1 MSDVTALL
9 QGNKLIDV
17 DANGQ
22 IAQPVL
28 VLSSRGGDKIGV
40 IQNVSNINVTHP
52 LADVAELSFDVTKEI
67 DGNVYA
73 DWYKIKDFK
82 FIQMPYDNTW
92 FEATVSIDEENEI
105 VKHVTCT
112 HANESEL
119 GQLNLYE
126 TEINTESDI
135 GRSDYVETV
144 FYDEEN
150 HNASLLHR
158 ILKDKAPHY
167 QIYHV
172 DDSLKGLFRV
182 FSFNGDSIQD
192 ALNKIAD
199 EVNCLFVYGEWSEN
213 DGKYHRTIS
222 AYDLEDYCQEC
233 HTRGEFHDGVCTN
246 CGSTNIV
253 NGYGED
259 TGIFISKE
267 NLAQSI
273 NYSSNTDNV
282 KNCFRLVAGDDVMTS
297 AIKSCNP
304 SMSQYM
310 WHFSDDML
318 EDMSDELAAKITEYE
333 ALVEAYKKDIEI
345 GIPSAFIESSYN
357 SLVDKYDDINDE
369 LVKITTPITGTV
381 ELTEAYYN
389 ALNMYGFLKSEM
401 MPPSEKV
408 TDTTAAEQL
417 ALLKGGDFTEVG
429 IASVS
434 GFIPYTTANSAIQA
448 YAKVFIDTS
457 RYKINVFTNSIN
469 DTTWTGTITV
479 TSYGDDEDTATDA
492 FTITLF
498 DSTNN
503 AKYADW
509 LTQSVQKTM
518 ASRET
523 SNVSV
528 TNLFKKNEDIS
539 TFKNRLKLYS
549 LDYLN
554 IMSSMATSAITVM
567 SEQGVASQDS
577 LDTDIYTQLY
587 LPYLEKSRAIQDEI
601 AVRETEL
608 SGLLQPTDEDG
619 VQNPAFQNKG
629 LIDIIEEKQNEIREA
644 LDLHDYLGDALWE
657 ELSFYRRES
666 EYSNPNYISDGLT
679 DSEVIEQAQNF
690 INTATKEIIKAST
703 LQHTISAPL
712 SNFLLLDEFS
722 GLQKKFS
729 VGNWIWLRVDDS
741 VYKLRLANWEVDYD
755 NIDDLDIE
763 FTDSV
768 RVGNVIS
775 DVESI
780 LSKSRSMATTY
791 DYTARQADKGKDASE
806 TVQFFKDSGIDFK
819 AVKAIVSRGN
829 TNIVYDDDGILLKRV
844 DGFRDCPEQARIYN
858 NGIYITRDAWETVS
872 TGLGHFSY
880 VDPETGETVETY
892 GIIADTVIGKLILGE
907 NLKIY
912 SESGKFEMSDD
923 GLKVTAIDG
932 EDNTDLFVVQK
943 QKTDEQGRTYV
954 EKYIYVD
961 SDGNVRI
968 AGNSITLGG
977 KPLVEYIEDTIGD
990 IEVSAPKIATI
1001 IGDSVFKYNA
1011 DGSVKGGITTITLT
1025 GRVDGVGVDISE
1037 WQYQQSDG
1045 SWATYPNS
1053 TADATLI
1060 VNESDSVF
1068 TNDKCVIRLLTT
1080 DNDVYDL
1087 HTIVKIRD
1095 GAAGTDTISAILT
1108 NEDQMIPISNGVAD
1122 YSGATSR
1129 IIMYESGVDVTGD
1142 WSISLSYD
1150 SNNLTVT
1157 SSTTTTAND
1166 TVRIENMVGT
1176 TGTVEF
1182 TASKTGHAP
1191 ILKQFTVIKVESGV
1205 DGKSPVVYSL
1215 EPSTFVLNK
1224 TIGSAPVFTPSSVR
1238 FYAYQTQDQTK
1249 SIYRGRFKIYENILA
1264 KDITSTT
1271 QAVYTSSSNESSGYH
1286 DYTPSNDC
1294 TSIVCVLYKSGGTTV
1309 KLDAQTVAVT
1319 MNGQDGGRWYSG
1331 TGITGTSATS
1341 AIFVNSGVSYAVI
1354 GDMYLNTNTYNT
1366 YYCTVGGNSSTA
1378 RWVYV
1383 NNIKGKTGD
1392 TGKGIADIVSQYYL
1406 SSSDEA
1412 QSDGTWTDAVPSY
1425 VDGYY
1430 YWTKSIINWTDGST
1444 TETEPVLDNGLTSAN
1459 VNATD
1464 ARKVA
1469 TNYLAVDNT
1478 GIMVADMKD
1487 GEQLPSTAT
1496 GKNVFIDNDSV
1507 DIRNGQNVLS
1517 SFGDDLVVLGQ
1528 LGKPRLELSS
1538 TSISSISEVG
1548 VKNFNIISGSSEK
1561 EKTITKNGT
1570 FENTSSETDKFSGS
1584 FTISD
1589 KFYYFHNIVATVNFN
1604 YTWDG
1609 QVYTTSLTLNID
1621 DPVEDET
1628 QTAWYINEEEYSS
1641 SYSLNKEMRCAV
1653 QHNADMTFLYFDYS
1667 AQIKPKTTSVSY
1679 QIGNDAL
1686 YSVVIETKTY
1696 QNTSYTFGSRVI
1708 NSEHGANS
1716 FAIGE
1721 GLVASSNNQIAV
1733 GRYNDDDSEKNYAFM
1748 VGNGIYGESRS
1759 NAFAVDWNGRTE
1771 MGDISGYGLQLL
1783 ENSQS
1788 EMDNYI
1794 ECIDVNDDTVFSVS
1808 KTGAVNSIGRVN
1820 ASSIKLQK
1828 DSATPTDY
1836 IQCQDENNNVKFNVT
1851 NNGDITTEGDIT
1863 STGDADIG
1871 GDLSV
1876 TGDINALGNIN
1887 MSGLIQYNNKP
1898 MFKVVNKT
1906 FTAIGIGSGRAY
1918 TVARDIAIDGYKPMS
1933 IGGIK
1938 LTNNSS
1944 YNPSSNADAGWCVIP
1959 AFWLDYSTTIDHPN
1973 VQSDSIY
1980 FYIWNMHGSSGVN
1993 VDFHAR
1999 IVYIATDALGNS

>member
-17 DANGQ
+17 DASGQ

-246 CGSTNIV
+246 CGSTNIIS
-253 NGYGED
+253 GYGED
-259 TGIFISKE
+259 TEIFISKE

-273 NYSSNTDNV
+273 NYSSNTDNM

-333 ALVEAYKKDIEI
+333 SLVEAYKNDIEI
-345 GIPSAFIESSYN
+345 DIPSAFIESSYN

-369 LVKITTPITGTV
+369 LVKITTPIMGTV

-479 TSYGDDEDTATDA
+479 TSYGDDEDTATDT

-528 TNLFKKNEDIS
+528 TNLFKKSEDIS

-554 IMSSMATSAITVM
+554 IMSGMATSAITVM

-722 GLQKKFS
+722 GLQKKFR

-844 DGFRDCPEQARIYN
+844 DGFKDRPEQARIYN

-912 SESGKFEMSDD
+912 SESGKFEMGDD

-943 QKTDEQGRTYV
+943 QKTDEQGRPYV

-961 SDGNVRI
+961 SNGDEVD
-968 AGNSITLGG
+968 SQ
-977 KPLVEYIEDTIGD
+977 IGD
-990 IEVSAPKIATI
+990 Q
-1001 IGDSVFKYNA
+1001 
-1011 DGSVKGGITTITLT
+1011 
-1025 GRVDGVGVDISE
+1025 VD
-1037 WQYQQSDG
+1037 
-1045 SWATYPNS
+1045 
-1053 TADATLI
+1053 DA
-1060 VNESDSVF
+1060 
-1068 TNDKCVIRLLTT
+1068 K
-1080 DNDVYDL
+1080 
-1087 HTIVKIRD
+1087 
-1095 GAAGTDTISAILT
+1095 
-1108 NEDQMIPISNGVAD
+1108 
-1122 YSGATSR
+1122 
-1129 IIMYESGVDVTGD
+1129 
-1142 WSISLSYD
+1142 
-1150 SNNLTVT
+1150 
-1157 SSTTTTAND
+1157 
-1166 TVRIENMVGT
+1166 
-1176 TGTVEF
+1176 
-1182 TASKTGHAP
+1182 
-1191 ILKQFTVIKVESGV
+1191 
-1205 DGKSPVVYSL
+1205 
-1215 EPSTFVLNK
+1215 
-1224 TIGSAPVFTPSSVR
+1224 
-1238 FYAYQTQDQTK
+1238 
-1249 SIYRGRFKIYENILA
+1249 
-1264 KDITSTT
+1264 
-1271 QAVYTSSSNESSGYH
+1271 
-1286 DYTPSNDC
+1286 
-1294 TSIVCVLYKSGGTTV
+1294 
-1309 KLDAQTVAVT
+1309 
-1319 MNGQDGGRWYSG
+1319 
-1331 TGITGTSATS
+1331 
-1341 AIFVNSGVSYAVI
+1341 
-1354 GDMYLNTNTYNT
+1354 
-1366 YYCTVGGNSSTA
+1366 
-1378 RWVYV
+1378 
-1383 NNIKGKTGD
+1383 
-1392 TGKGIADIVSQYYL
+1392 
-1406 SSSDEA
+1406 
-1412 QSDGTWTDAVPSY
+1412 
-1425 VDGYY
+1425 
-1430 YWTKSIINWTDGST
+1430 
-1444 TETEPVLDNGLTSAN
+1444 
-1459 VNATD
+1459 
-1464 ARKVA
+1464 KVA
-1469 TNYLAVDNT
+1469 TNYLSVDPT
-1478 GIMVADMKD
+1478 GIMIANMTQ
-1487 GEQLPSTAT
+1487 GEQTPSGILT
-1496 GKNVFIDNDSV
+1496 GKNVLIDSDSV
-1507 DIRNGQNVLS
+1507 EIREGQNTLS
-1517 SFGDDLVVLGQ
+1517 SFGSNSVVLGQ
-1528 LGKPRLELSS
+1528 RGKSRLELSS
-1538 TSISSISEVG
+1538 TEISGISDIG
-1548 VKNFNIISGSSEK
+1548 VKNFNIINGDSSE
-1561 EKTITKNGT
+1561 ERTITKNGT
-1570 FENTSSETDKFSGS
+1570 FNNTSSEENIFDGS
-1584 FTISD
+1584 FIVSD
-1589 KFYYFHNIVATVNFN
+1589 EFRYFHNITASVTFN
-1604 YTWDG
+1604 YVWDG
-1609 QVYTTSLTLNID
+1609 QQETTDLLTLNID

-1628 QTAWYINEEEYSS
+1628 PAVWHIGRTSS
-1641 SYSLNKEMRCAV
+1641 SPLYNMDEEINCYI
-1653 QHNADMTFLYFDYS
+1653 QHDAGVTRLFFD
-1667 AQIKPKTTSVSY
+1667 AKAELKPKTTSVLY
-1679 QIGNDAL
+1679 EMGNIGT
-1686 YSVVIETKTY
+1686 YSVIIETKTY

-1708 NSEHGANS
+1708 NSEYGANS

-1721 GLVASSNNQIAV
+1721 GLVASSDNQIAI
-1733 GRYNDDDSEKNYAFM
+1733 GRYNNDDPEKDYAFM

-1759 NAFAVDWNGRTE
+1759 NAFAVDWNGHTE
-1771 MGDISGYGLQLL
+1771 MGDINGYGLQLL

-1794 ECIDVNDDTVFSVS
+1794 ECIDVNDDTIFSVS

-1820 ASSIKLQK
+1820 ASSINLQK
-1828 DSATPTDY
+1828 ENDSPTDY
-1836 IQCQDENNNVKFNVT
+1836 IQCQDENNNVKFNVSNDGST
-1851 NNGDITTEGDIT
+1851 FIGNNLTVDNNQIINGDLNVV
-1863 STGDADIG
+1863 G
-1871 GDLSV
+1871 GLSV
-1876 TGDINALGNIN
+1876 NSKAPIAVKTFSWDVDL
-1887 MSGLIQYNNKP
+1887 
-1898 MFKVVNKT
+1898 VVNGGRSITKH
-1906 FTAIGIGSGRAY
+1906 IG
-1918 TVARDIAIDGYKPMS
+1918 IDGYYALGT
-1933 IGGIK
+1933 IGYGCF
-1938 LTNNSS
+1938 
-1944 YNPSSNADAGWCVIP
+1944 NPSTGTAK
-1959 AFWLDYSTTIDHPN
+1959 
-1973 VQSDSIY
+1973 
-1980 FYIWNMHGSSGVN
+1980 N
-1993 VDFHAR
+1993 VDWCIITKCFVWTGADPILNVYAWNLNTNSGQTAR
-1999 IVYIATDALGNS
+1999 CGVYVRVLYAAIGAYQWLT

>member
-253 NGYGED
+253 SGYGED
-259 TGIFISKE
+259 TEIFISKE

-273 NYSSNTDNV
+273 NYSSNTDNM

-333 ALVEAYKKDIEI
+333 ALVESYKNDIEI
-345 GIPSAFIESSYN
+345 DIPSAFIESSYN

-479 TSYGDDEDTATDA
+479 TSYGDDEDTATDT

-722 GLQKKFS
+722 GLQKKFR
-729 VGNWIWLRVDDS
+729 VGNWIWLQVDDS
-741 VYKLRLANWEVDYD
+741 IYKLRLANWEVDYD

-780 LSKSRSMATTY
+780 LSKSMSMATTY

-912 SESGKFEMSDD
+912 SESGKFEMGDD

-961 SDGNVRI
+961 SNGDVKI
-968 AGNSITLGG
+968 AGNSITIGA
-977 KPLVEYIEDTIGD
+977 KPLTEYIDDEVDSQIGD
-990 IEVSAPKIATI
+990 Q
-1001 IGDSVFKYNA
+1001 
-1011 DGSVKGGITTITLT
+1011 
-1025 GRVDGVGVDISE
+1025 VD
-1037 WQYQQSDG
+1037 
-1045 SWATYPNS
+1045 
-1053 TADATLI
+1053 DA
-1060 VNESDSVF
+1060 
-1068 TNDKCVIRLLTT
+1068 K
-1080 DNDVYDL
+1080 
-1087 HTIVKIRD
+1087 
-1095 GAAGTDTISAILT
+1095 
-1108 NEDQMIPISNGVAD
+1108 
-1122 YSGATSR
+1122 
-1129 IIMYESGVDVTGD
+1129 
-1142 WSISLSYD
+1142 
-1150 SNNLTVT
+1150 
-1157 SSTTTTAND
+1157 
-1166 TVRIENMVGT
+1166 
-1176 TGTVEF
+1176 
-1182 TASKTGHAP
+1182 
-1191 ILKQFTVIKVESGV
+1191 
-1205 DGKSPVVYSL
+1205 
-1215 EPSTFVLNK
+1215 
-1224 TIGSAPVFTPSSVR
+1224 
-1238 FYAYQTQDQTK
+1238 
-1249 SIYRGRFKIYENILA
+1249 
-1264 KDITSTT
+1264 
-1271 QAVYTSSSNESSGYH
+1271 
-1286 DYTPSNDC
+1286 
-1294 TSIVCVLYKSGGTTV
+1294 
-1309 KLDAQTVAVT
+1309 
-1319 MNGQDGGRWYSG
+1319 
-1331 TGITGTSATS
+1331 
-1341 AIFVNSGVSYAVI
+1341 
-1354 GDMYLNTNTYNT
+1354 
-1366 YYCTVGGNSSTA
+1366 
-1378 RWVYV
+1378 
-1383 NNIKGKTGD
+1383 
-1392 TGKGIADIVSQYYL
+1392 
-1406 SSSDEA
+1406 
-1412 QSDGTWTDAVPSY
+1412 
-1425 VDGYY
+1425 
-1430 YWTKSIINWTDGST
+1430 
-1444 TETEPVLDNGLTSAN
+1444 
-1459 VNATD
+1459 
-1464 ARKVA
+1464 KVA
-1469 TNYLAVDNT
+1469 TNYLSVDNT
-1478 GIMVADMKD
+1478 GIMVADMQD
-1487 GEQLPSTAT
+1487 GEQLPSGITS
-1496 GKNVFIDNDSV
+1496 GKNVFIDSRSV
-1507 DIRNGQNVLS
+1507 QIRDGQNTLS
-1517 SFGDDLVVLGQ
+1517 SFGSNSVVLGQ
-1528 LGKPRLELSS
+1528 RGKSRLELSS
-1538 TSISSISEVG
+1538 TEISGISDIG
-1548 VKNFNIISGSSEK
+1548 VKNFNIINGDSSE
-1561 EKTITKNGT
+1561 ERTITKNGT
-1570 FENTSSETDKFSGS
+1570 FNNTSSEENIFDGS
-1584 FTISD
+1584 FIVSD
-1589 KFYYFHNIVATVNFN
+1589 EFHYFHNITASVTFN
-1604 YTWDG
+1604 YVWDG
-1609 QVYTTSLTLNID
+1609 QQETTDLLTLNID

-1628 QTAWYINEEEYSS
+1628 PIVWHIGRTSS
-1641 SYSLNKEMRCAV
+1641 SPLYNIDEEINCYV
-1653 QHNADMTFLYFDYS
+1653 QHDTGVTRLFFD
-1667 AQIKPKTTSVSY
+1667 AKAELKPKTTSVLY
-1679 QIGNDAL
+1679 EMGNIGT

-1721 GLVASSNNQIAV
+1721 GLVASSDNQIAI
-1733 GRYNDDDSEKNYAFM
+1733 GRYNNDDPEKNYAFM
-1748 VGNGIYGESRS
+1748 IGNGIYGESRT
-1759 NAFAVDWNGRTE
+1759 NAFTVDWNGRTE

-1906 FTAIGIGSGRAY
+1906 FTAIGIDSGRAY

-1938 LTNNSS
+1938 LTNNSA
-1944 YNPSSNADAGWCVIP
+1944 YNPSTNVDASWCVIP

>member
-1 MSDVTALL
+1 MSDVTSLL
-9 QGNKLIDV
+9 QGNKLIEIDE
-17 DANGQ
+17 NGQ
-22 IAQPVL
+22 IAQPIL
-28 VLSSRGGDKIGV
+28 VLSSRGGNKIGV
-40 IQNVSNINVTHP
+40 IKNVTNINVAHP

-67 DGNVYA
+67 NGEVYD
-73 DWYKIKDFK
+73 DWDKIKDFK
-82 FIQMPYDNTW
+82 LIQMPYDNTW
-92 FEATVSIDEENEI
+92 YEATVSIDEEDDI

-112 HANESEL
+112 HANEAEL
-119 GQLNLYE
+119 GQLNLYD
-126 TEINTESDI
+126 TEINTEADI
-135 GRSDYVETV
+135 GRDDYEETV
-144 FYDEEN
+144 FYNEEN
-150 HNASLLHR
+150 PKASLLHR

-172 DDSLKGLFRV
+172 DGSLRKIFRV
-182 FSFNGDSIQD
+182 FSFNGESIQD
-192 ALNKIAD
+192 ALNKIAE
-199 EVNCLFVYGEWSEN
+199 EVNCLFVYGEWNEN
-213 DGKYHRTIS
+213 DGEYHRTIS
-222 AYDLEDYCQEC
+222 AYDLEDYCTNC
-233 HTRGEFHDGVCTN
+233 HTRGEYTNHVCTN
-246 CGSTNIV
+246 CGSTDIIY
-253 NGYGED
+253 GYGED
-259 TGIFISKE
+259 TGIFVSKE
-267 NLAQSI
+267 NLAKSI
-273 NYSSNTDNV
+273 NYESNTDNL

-304 SMSQYM
+304 SMSQYI
-310 WHFSDDML
+310 WHFSEDML
-318 EDMSDELAAKITEYE
+318 EDMSDELVSKITEYE
-333 ALVEAYKKDIEI
+333 ELVESYKKDTEI
-345 GIPSAFIESSYN
+345 DISSSFINSAYN
-357 SLVDKYDDINDE
+357 ALVDKYGDINED
-369 LVKITTPITGTV
+369 LVKITTPIKGTV

-389 ALNMYGFLKSEM
+389 VLNMYGFLKSEM
-401 MPPSEKV
+401 MPSSEKV
-408 TDTTAAEQL
+408 TDTTASDQL
-417 ALLKGGDFTEVG
+417 ALLQGDEFTEVG

-434 GFIPYTTANSAIQA
+434 GTIPYTTANSAIQS

-457 RYKINVFTNSIN
+457 RYKVSVFTSNIN
-469 DTTWTGTITV
+469 GTAWTGTITI
-479 TSYGDDEDTATDA
+479 TSYRDDEDTATGTFA
-492 FTITLF
+492 ITLF
-498 DSTNN
+498 DSTDG

-509 LTQSVQKTM
+509 LDQSVQKTM
-518 ASRET
+518 ASREVT
-523 SNVSV
+523 DVSV
-528 TNLFKKNEDIS
+528 VNLFKKNETLAS
-539 TFKNRLKLYS
+539 FKEKLKKYS

-554 IMSSMATSAITVM
+554 IMSGMATSAITVM
-567 SEQGVASQDS
+567 SEQGVANQDS
-577 LDTDIYTQLY
+577 LDTDVYRDLY
-587 LPYLEKSRAIQDEI
+587 LPYLQKSRAIQDEI
-601 AVRETEL
+601 RVRENEL
-608 SGLLQPTDEDG
+608 SRLLQPTDDDG
-619 VQNPAFQNKG
+619 VVNPAYQSMG
-629 LIDIIEEKQNEIREA
+629 LLDIIIAKQDEIREI
-644 LDLHDYLGDALWE
+644 LDLDTYLGDELWE

-666 EYSNPNYISDGLT
+666 EYSNSNYVSDGLT
-679 DSEVIEQAQNF
+679 DSEVIKQAQNF
-690 INTATKEIIKAST
+690 INVATKEIVKAST
-703 LQHTISAPL
+703 LQHTISASL
-712 SNFLLLDEFS
+712 SNFLLMDEFAD
-722 GLQKKFS
+722 LQKNFK
-729 VGNWIWLRVDDS
+729 VGNWIWLQADGK
-741 VYKLRLANWEVDYD
+741 VYRLRLANWEIDYE
-755 NIDDLDIE
+755 NIDDLEIE
-763 FTDSV
+763 FTDVV
-768 RVGNVIS
+768 RGGDIIS

-780 LSKSRSMATTY
+780 LSKSKSMATTY
-791 DYTARQADKGKDASE
+791 DYTARQADKGKDAAT
-806 TVQFFKDSGIDFK
+806 TVKFFKDTGIDFSK
-819 AVKAIVSRGN
+819 VKAITSKGN
-829 TNIVYDDDGILLKRV
+829 TNIVYDDDGILLTRV
-844 DGFRDCPEQARIYN
+844 DVYDESPEQARIYN

-880 VDPETGETVETY
+880 IDPKTGETVETY

-907 NLKIY
+907 NLKLY
-912 SESGKFEMSDD
+912 SSSGRLEMGDD

-932 EDNTDLFVVQK
+932 ENNSDLFVIQK
-943 QKTDEQGRTYV
+943 QMLDSQGKTYV

-1025 GRVDGVGVDISE
+1025 GRVDGVGIDISE

-1129 IIMYESGVDVTGD
+1129 IIVYESGVDVTGD

-1166 TVRIENMVGT
+1166 TVKIENMVGT

-1294 TSIVCVLYKSGGTTV
+1294 TSIVCVLYKSGGTTA
-1309 KLDAQTVAVT
+1309 KLDTQTVAVT

-1392 TGKGIADIVSQYYL
+1392 TGKGIANIINQYYL
-1406 SSSDEA
+1406 SSSDEV
-1412 QSDGTWTDAVPSY
+1412 QSDGTWTDAAPSY
-1425 VDGYY
+1425 IDGYY

-1459 VNATD
+1459 VNAAD

-1487 GEQLPSTAT
+1487 GEQTPSGITS
-1496 GKNVFIDNDSV
+1496 GKNVFIDSKSV
-1507 DIRNGQNVLS
+1507 QIRDGQNTLS
-1517 SFGDDLVVLGQ
+1517 SFGGNSVVLGQ
-1528 LGKPRLELSS
+1528 KSKSRLELSS
-1538 TSISSISEVG
+1538 TEISGISDAG
-1548 VKNFNIISGSSEK
+1548 VKNFNIINGDSDK
-1561 EKTITKNGT
+1561 ERTITKNGI
-1570 FENTSSETDKFSGS
+1570 FENASSESTIFNGS
-1584 FTISD
+1584 FTVSD
-1589 KFYYFHNIVATVNFN
+1589 NFRYFHNITATIVFN
-1604 YTWDG
+1604 YIWDG
-1609 QVYTTSLTLNID
+1609 QQNTTNPLTLNIN

-1628 QTAWYINEEEYSS
+1628 AVAWNIRETQYSS
-1641 SYSLNKEMRCAV
+1641 LYDIDKEINCYV
-1653 QHNADMTFLYFDYS
+1653 QHDGDTTFLYFDAS
-1667 AQIKPKTTSVSY
+1667 AELKSKTTSVSY
-1679 QIGNDAL
+1679 EMENTAT
-1686 YSVVIETKTY
+1686 YSVVIETKVY
-1696 QNTSYTFGSRVI
+1696 QKTSYTFGSRVI

-1721 GLVASSNNQIAV
+1721 GLVASSDNQIAV
-1733 GRYNDDDSEKNYAFM
+1733 GRYNDDDPTQNYAFM
-1748 VGNGIYGESRS
+1748 IGNGIYGESRS
-1759 NAFAVDWNGRTE
+1759 NAFAVNWNGRAE
-1771 MGDISGYGLQLL
+1771 MGDINGHGLQLS

-1794 ECIDVNDDTVFSVS
+1794 ECIDVNDDSVFNVS
-1808 KTGAVNSIGRVN
+1808 KTGAVNTVGRIN
-1820 ASSIKLQK
+1820 APNINLQK
-1828 DSATPTDY
+1828 ESASPTNY
-1836 IQCQDENNNVKFNVT
+1836 IQCQDENNTVKFGVFND
-1851 NNGDITTEGDIT
+1851 GSITTEGN
-1863 STGDADIG
+1863 
-1871 GDLSV
+1871 
-1876 TGDINALGNIN
+1876 INASGNVNI
-1887 MSGLIQYNNKP
+1887 SGLIQYNNKP

-1906 FTAIGIGSGRAY
+1906 FTSIGIGSGRAY
-1918 TVARDIAIDGYKPMS
+1918 TAARDIAIDGYKPMS

-1938 LTNNSS
+1938 LTNNSA
-1944 YNPSSNADAGWCVIP
+1944 YNPSTNVDASWCVIP
-1959 AFWLDYSTTIDHPN
+1959 TFWLDYSTTIDHPN

>member
-246 CGSTNIV
+246 CGSTNIIS
-253 NGYGED
+253 GYGED
-259 TGIFISKE
+259 TEIFISKE

-273 NYSSNTDNV
+273 NYSSNTDNM

-333 ALVEAYKKDIEI
+333 SLVEAYKNDIEI
-345 GIPSAFIESSYN
+345 DIPSAFIESSYN

-369 LVKITTPITGTV
+369 LVKITTPIMGTV

-479 TSYGDDEDTATDA
+479 TSYGDDEDTATDT

-528 TNLFKKNEDIS
+528 TNLFKKSEDIS

-554 IMSSMATSAITVM
+554 IMSGMATSAITVM

-722 GLQKKFS
+722 GLQKKFR

-844 DGFRDCPEQARIYN
+844 DGFKDRPEQARIYN
-858 NGIYITRDAWETVS
+858 NGIYITRDAWRTVS

-880 VDPETGETVETY
+880 KDPETGNTVNTY
-892 GIIADTVIGKLILGE
+892 GIIADTVIGKLILGG

-912 SESGKFEMSDD
+912 SKSGKLEMGDD

-932 EDNTDLFVVQK
+932 QNNSDLFVIQK
-943 QKTDEQGRTYV
+943 QKLDDQGKPYV

-961 SDGNVRI
+961 SNGDVQI
-968 AGNSITLGG
+968 AGSSITISG
-977 KPLVEYIEDTIGD
+977 KPLVEYIDEAIVDAD
-990 IEVSAPKIATI
+990 IDVSLP
-1001 IGDSVFKYNA
+1001 
-1011 DGSVKGGITTITLT
+1011 ITTQVRSNTGIVFRKNNLSTVLTATVYRGGEDITSQ
-1025 GRVDGVGVDISE
+1025 ISE
-1037 WQYQQSDG
+1037 FKWTKSDENG
-1045 SWATYPNS
+1045 NIDESWT
-1053 TADATLI
+1053 
-1060 VNESDSVF
+1060 
-1068 TNDKCVIRLLTT
+1068 
-1080 DNDVYDL
+1080 
-1087 HTIVKIRD
+1087 
-1095 GAAGTDTISAILT
+1095 
-1108 NEDQMIPISNGVAD
+1108 
-1122 YSGATSR
+1122 
-1129 IIMYESGVDVTGD
+1129 
-1142 WSISLSYD
+1142 
-1150 SNNLTVT
+1150 TVT
-1157 SSTTTTAND
+1157 SSN
-1166 TVRIENMVGT
+1166 
-1176 TGTVEF
+1176 
-1182 TASKTGHAP
+1182 
-1191 ILKQFTVIKVESGV
+1191 
-1205 DGKSPVVYSL
+1205 
-1215 EPSTFVLNK
+1215 VLN
-1224 TIGSAPVFTPSSVR
+1224 V
-1238 FYAYQTQDQTK
+1238 
-1249 SIYRGRFKIYENILA
+1249 SIDNA
-1264 KDITSTT
+1264 D
-1271 QAVYTSSSNESSGYH
+1271 
-1286 DYTPSNDC
+1286 
-1294 TSIVCVLYKSGGTTV
+1294 
-1309 KLDAQTVAVT
+1309 
-1319 MNGQDGGRWYSG
+1319 
-1331 TGITGTSATS
+1331 
-1341 AIFVNSGVSYAVI
+1341 
-1354 GDMYLNTNTYNT
+1354 
-1366 YYCTVGGNSSTA
+1366 
-1378 RWVYV
+1378 
-1383 NNIKGKTGD
+1383 
-1392 TGKGIADIVSQYYL
+1392 DIV
-1406 SSSDEA
+1406 
-1412 QSDGTWTDAVPSY
+1412 
-1425 VDGYY
+1425 
-1430 YWTKSIINWTDGST
+1430 
-1444 TETEPVLDNGLTSAN
+1444 
-1459 VNATD
+1459 
-1464 ARKVA
+1464 
-1469 TNYLAVDNT
+1469 
-1478 GIMVADMKD
+1478 
-1487 GEQLPSTAT
+1487 
-1496 GKNVFIDNDSV
+1496 
-1507 DIRNGQNVLS
+1507 
-1517 SFGDDLVVLGQ
+1517 
-1528 LGKPRLELSS
+1528 
-1538 TSISSISEVG
+1538 
-1548 VKNFNIISGSSEK
+1548 
-1561 EKTITKNGT
+1561 
-1570 FENTSSETDKFSGS
+1570 
-1584 FTISD
+1584 
-1589 KFYYFHNIVATVNFN
+1589 
-1604 YTWDG
+1604 
-1609 QVYTTSLTLNID
+1609 NID
-1621 DPVEDET
+1621 CEVT
-1628 QTAWYINEEEYSS
+1628 V
-1641 SYSLNKEMRCAV
+1641 V
-1653 QHNADMTFLYFDYS
+1653 Q
-1667 AQIKPKTTSVSY
+1667 
-1679 QIGNDAL
+1679 
-1686 YSVVIETKTY
+1686 E
-1696 QNTSYTFGSRVI
+1696 
-1708 NSEHGANS
+1708 
-1716 FAIGE
+1716 
-1721 GLVASSNNQIAV
+1721 
-1733 GRYNDDDSEKNYAFM
+1733 
-1748 VGNGIYGESRS
+1748 
-1759 NAFAVDWNGRTE
+1759 
-1771 MGDISGYGLQLL
+1771 
-1783 ENSQS
+1783 
-1788 EMDNYI
+1788 
-1794 ECIDVNDDTVFSVS
+1794 
-1808 KTGAVNSIGRVN
+1808 
-1820 ASSIKLQK
+1820 
-1828 DSATPTDY
+1828 
-1836 IQCQDENNNVKFNVT
+1836 
-1851 NNGDITTEGDIT
+1851 
-1863 STGDADIG
+1863 
-1871 GDLSV
+1871 
-1876 TGDINALGNIN
+1876 
-1887 MSGLIQYNNKP
+1887 
-1898 MFKVVNKT
+1898 
-1906 FTAIGIGSGRAY
+1906 
-1918 TVARDIAIDGYKPMS
+1918 
-1933 IGGIK
+1933 
-1938 LTNNSS
+1938 
-1944 YNPSSNADAGWCVIP
+1944 
-1959 AFWLDYSTTIDHPN
+1959 
-1973 VQSDSIY
+1973 
-1980 FYIWNMHGSSGVN
+1980 
-1993 VDFHAR
+1993 
-1999 IVYIATDALGNS
+1999 

>member
-1 MSDVTALL
+1 LSDVTALL

-40 IQNVSNINVTHP
+40 IQNVSSINVTHP

-233 HTRGEFHDGVCTN
+233 HTRGEFHDGVCMN

-253 NGYGED
+253 SGYGED

-273 NYSSNTDNV
+273 NYSSNTDNM

-408 TDTTAAEQL
+408 TDTTATEQL
-417 ALLKGGDFTEVG
+417 ALLQDGDFTEVG
-429 IASVS
+429 IVDAS
-434 GFIPYTTANSAIQA
+434 GTIPYTTANSAIQS
-448 YAKVFIDTS
+448 YAKVYIDTS
-457 RYKINVFTNSIN
+457 RYKVSVFTNSIDN
-469 DTTWTGTITV
+469 KVWTGTITV
-479 TSYGDDEDTATDA
+479 TAYRDDEDTATDT

-498 DSTNN
+498 DSTDNE
-503 AKYADW
+503 KYADW

-518 ASRET
+518 ASREA
-523 SNVSV
+523 SDVSV
-528 TNLFKKNEDIS
+528 VNLFKTDEDIVS
-539 TFKNRLKLYS
+539 FKNRLKLYS

-554 IMSSMATSAITVM
+554 IMLSMATSAITVL
-567 SEQGVASQDS
+567 SEQGVASQDT

-587 LPYLEKSRAIQDEI
+587 LPYLEKSRAIQNEI

-629 LIDIIEEKQNEIREA
+629 LIDIIEEKQNEIRDA
-644 LDLHDYLGDALWE
+644 LDLHDYLGDTLWE

-679 DSEVIEQAQNF
+679 DGEVIEQAQNF

-722 GLQKKFS
+722 GLQKKFR

-741 VYKLRLANWEVDYD
+741 IYKLRLANWEVDYD

-844 DGFRDCPEQARIYN
+844 DGFKDLPEQARIYN

-880 VDPETGETVETY
+880 VDPETGDTVDTY

-912 SESGKFEMSDD
+912 SESGKFEMGDD

-932 EDNTDLFVVQK
+932 EDNSDLFVVQK
-943 QKTDEQGRTYV
+943 QKTDDQGRPYV

-961 SDGNVRI
+961 SNGDVKI
-968 AGNSITLGG
+968 AGNSITIGA
-977 KPLVEYIEDTIGD
+977 KPLTEYIDDEVDSQIGD
-990 IEVSAPKIATI
+990 Q
-1001 IGDSVFKYNA
+1001 
-1011 DGSVKGGITTITLT
+1011 
-1025 GRVDGVGVDISE
+1025 VD
-1037 WQYQQSDG
+1037 
-1045 SWATYPNS
+1045 
-1053 TADATLI
+1053 DA
-1060 VNESDSVF
+1060 
-1068 TNDKCVIRLLTT
+1068 K
-1080 DNDVYDL
+1080 
-1087 HTIVKIRD
+1087 
-1095 GAAGTDTISAILT
+1095 
-1108 NEDQMIPISNGVAD
+1108 
-1122 YSGATSR
+1122 
-1129 IIMYESGVDVTGD
+1129 
-1142 WSISLSYD
+1142 
-1150 SNNLTVT
+1150 
-1157 SSTTTTAND
+1157 
-1166 TVRIENMVGT
+1166 
-1176 TGTVEF
+1176 
-1182 TASKTGHAP
+1182 
-1191 ILKQFTVIKVESGV
+1191 
-1205 DGKSPVVYSL
+1205 
-1215 EPSTFVLNK
+1215 
-1224 TIGSAPVFTPSSVR
+1224 
-1238 FYAYQTQDQTK
+1238 
-1249 SIYRGRFKIYENILA
+1249 
-1264 KDITSTT
+1264 
-1271 QAVYTSSSNESSGYH
+1271 
-1286 DYTPSNDC
+1286 
-1294 TSIVCVLYKSGGTTV
+1294 
-1309 KLDAQTVAVT
+1309 
-1319 MNGQDGGRWYSG
+1319 
-1331 TGITGTSATS
+1331 
-1341 AIFVNSGVSYAVI
+1341 
-1354 GDMYLNTNTYNT
+1354 
-1366 YYCTVGGNSSTA
+1366 
-1378 RWVYV
+1378 
-1383 NNIKGKTGD
+1383 
-1392 TGKGIADIVSQYYL
+1392 
-1406 SSSDEA
+1406 
-1412 QSDGTWTDAVPSY
+1412 
-1425 VDGYY
+1425 
-1430 YWTKSIINWTDGST
+1430 
-1444 TETEPVLDNGLTSAN
+1444 
-1459 VNATD
+1459 
-1464 ARKVA
+1464 KVA
-1469 TNYLAVDNT
+1469 TNYLSVDPT
-1478 GIMVADMKD
+1478 GIMIANMTQ
-1487 GEQLPSTAT
+1487 GGQTPSQAT

-1507 DIRNGQNVLS
+1507 DIRNGQTVLS
-1517 SFGDDLVVLGQ
+1517 SFGNNTVILGQ

-1538 TSISSISEVG
+1538 TSISSISEIG

-1589 KFYYFHNIVATVNFN
+1589 EFYYFHNIAATVSFN
-1604 YTWDG
+1604 YIWDG
-1609 QVYTTSLTLNID
+1609 QTYTSVPLTLNID
-1621 DPVEDET
+1621 DPVKDET
-1628 QTAWYINEEEYSS
+1628 QTAWYIGEEEYLS
-1641 SYSLNKEMRCAV
+1641 SYSLNKEMRCTV
-1653 QHNADMTFLYFDYS
+1653 QHNANMTFLYFDYS

-1721 GLVASSNNQIAV
+1721 GLVASSDNQIAI
-1733 GRYNDDDSEKNYAFM
+1733 GRYNNDDPEKNYAFM
-1748 VGNGIYGESRS
+1748 IGNGIYGEYRT
-1759 NAFAVDWNGRTE
+1759 NAFTVDWNGRTE
-1771 MGDISGYGLQLL
+1771 MGDIEGYGLQLS

-1836 IQCQDENNNVKFNVT
+1836 IQCQDENNNVKFNVSNDGST
-1851 NNGDITTEGDIT
+1851 FIGSNLTVDNNQIINGDLNVVGR
-1863 STGDADIG
+1863 
-1871 GDLSV
+1871 LSV
-1876 TGDINALGNIN
+1876 NSKAPIAI
-1887 MSGLIQYNNKP
+1887 
-1898 MFKVVNKT
+1898 KT
-1906 FTAIGIGSGRAY
+1906 FSWDVDLIVNGGRSITEHIG
-1918 TVARDIAIDGYKPMS
+1918 IDGYYALGT
-1933 IGGIK
+1933 IGYGCF
-1938 LTNNSS
+1938 
-1944 YNPSSNADAGWCVIP
+1944 NPSTGTAK
-1959 AFWLDYSTTIDHPN
+1959 
-1973 VQSDSIY
+1973 
-1980 FYIWNMHGSSGVN
+1980 N
-1993 VDFHAR
+1993 VDWCIITKCFVFTGADPILNVYAWNLNTNSGQTAR
-1999 IVYIATDALGNS
+1999 CGVYVRVLYATIGACQWLT